1 MRGTTT
7 KSVVALGRRA
17 SSTSARRTARATPGT
32 WTTTAARRLAG
43 RRPPSTC
50 VRSWGDQNEGYV
62 ESDHVHI
69 GDDDEGWM
77 VHGAAAILYEREG
90 NSKTDVH
97 SGDDDVRWMAHWAA
111 AILHGREGNSEIF
124 QSERE

>member
-1 MRGTTT
+1 MGDDD
-7 KSVVALGRRA
+7 GE
-17 SSTSARRTARATPGT
+17 
-32 WTTTAARRLAG
+32 AARGAAAILHVCEENCG
-43 RRPPSTC
+43 
-50 VRSWGDQNEGYV
+50 GDQNEEYV